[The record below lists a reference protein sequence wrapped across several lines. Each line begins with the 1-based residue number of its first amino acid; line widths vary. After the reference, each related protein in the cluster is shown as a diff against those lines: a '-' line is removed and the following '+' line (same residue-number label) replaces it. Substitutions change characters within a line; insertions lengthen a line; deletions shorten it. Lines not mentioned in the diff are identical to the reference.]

1 MPSAKQTKAAKD
13 SSLRLDEQYMLDRKN
28 ELIASVETFKKL
40 HPLVLEV
47 EAVLKAAKEGTMK
60 CEYGEF

>member
-1 MPSAKQTKAAKD
+1 MPSAKETIGIKD
-13 SSLRLDEQYMLDRKN
+13 SSLRSDEEYMLDRKN
-28 ELIASVETFKKL
+28 ELIASVETFKKV

-47 EAVLKAAKEGTMK
+47 EAVLKDAKKGAMK